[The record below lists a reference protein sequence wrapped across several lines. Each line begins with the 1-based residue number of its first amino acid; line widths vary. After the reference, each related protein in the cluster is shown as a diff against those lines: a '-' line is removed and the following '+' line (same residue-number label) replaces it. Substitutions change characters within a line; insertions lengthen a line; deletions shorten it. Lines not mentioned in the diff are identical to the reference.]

1 MTLAAVVE
9 RGRGLPGDDRRALSA
24 VSSSLGRT
32 MALHLH
38 RAARTDALAAALG
51 DLLAEAPADP
61 FVRDLVLVPAK
72 GTERWLSQR
81 LSHRL
86 GSGPGSATGDGVC
99 AAVDFRSPRSLVAE
113 LTDTVDDPWSP
124 GVLAWP
130 LLEVLDASLEEP
142 WARPLAVHL
151 GRDLDGEEAELRRS
165 RRYAVAR
172 RLAGL
177 LASYAAQR
185 PDLLAAWSR
194 GEDVDGVPH
203 DGGAERALPQ
213 DLAWQPPLWRALA
226 ARVDAPTPAER
237 HAATSA
243 RLRSGP
249 ADHLPPRV
257 SLFGHTRMP
266 RTELELLVALA
277 DHHAL
282 HLFWPHPSADLWRRL
297 DHRLGAAHAPR
308 GPVPRREDPA
318 HNDAEHPL
326 LATLGRDVREL
337 QRSLRSCA
345 PTDLHE
351 HVHEVDGGPAED
363 TLLAR
368 LQSDLRANEVRP
380 AGRRHEPADRS
391 VQVHA
396 CHGPARQVDVLREV
410 LLGLLADDPTL
421 EPRDILVMC
430 PDIETYAPLVTAAFG
445 LGVDT
450 DQAPPEPAV
459 EAAGGP
465 GRHPGHRLRVRL
477 ADRALTRTNP
487 LLGVAA
493 SLLDLAG
500 GRVTASL
507 VLDLLQQPPVRRRFS
522 LDDDDLDAVT
532 GWVRESGVRWGLD
545 QQQRA
550 PYGLAGFVQ
559 NTWRFG
565 LDRVLAGVALSD
577 DSRAWVGTTLPLD
590 DVGSNRIDLAG
601 RLAEFVDRLTVALAE
616 LTGPQ
621 PLSVWLDS
629 LGRAVATL
637 ARPEHDEAWQAVQ
650 VHRELATVL
659 ADAGE
664 RSEVELRLRDV
675 RALLEDHLAGRPT
688 RANFRTG
695 SLTVA
700 TMVPMRSVPHRVVC
714 VVGLDDGVFP
724 RQGAVDGD
732 DVLARTPMTGERD
745 ARSEDRQLLLD
756 AIGAAT
762 GTLVVTCTGADEHTG
777 RRRPPAVP
785 LGELLDALDRTT
797 GSPVREHVL
806 VEHPLQPFDPRAAAD
821 GRLGTPGP
829 FTFDPAVL
837 AAARVM
843 SRPRPEPPPFLDGPL
858 AVPAGSG
865 GAGGPHEVD
874 DVPLAGLVAFLRD
887 PVRGF
892 FRALDVSL
900 PWEADG
906 VSDAMPVEIDGLE
919 TWGVGNRMLE
929 DMLRGTPPTAALAAE
944 WRRGQLPPGRLGWR
958 KAKDAAAQ
966 AEVIARAVH
975 LHRRGEARAHDVDVT
990 LRSGRRL
997 TGTVAPVH
1005 EGRLVARTYSTLSG
1019 KHLVEAWVRML
1030 ALASHDPDR
1039 HWTSVVVGRA
1049 GGRGTGVR
1057 EVLLG
1062 PPDDEPQ
1069 AVLEDLVRL
1078 YDAGRREPLPLPVKT
1093 SYAWANARHNQ
1104 DDPAHAA
1111 GREWTSGRYP
1121 AEDAAPAHVRVWGP
1135 RAPLAVLMDEPR
1147 ADEQVEGESTRL
1159 GALATRLWL
1168 PLLRAEVRW

>member
-1 MTLAAVVE
+1 
-9 RGRGLPGDDRRALSA
+9 
-24 VSSSLGRT
+24 

-51 DLLAEAPADP
+51 DLLALAPADP
-61 FVRDLVLVPAK
+61 FARDLVLVPAR

-86 GSGPGSATGDGVC
+86 GAGPGSRTGDGVC

-113 LTDTVDDPWSP
+113 LTDTVDDDPWAP

-130 LLEVLDASLEEP
+130 LLEVLDASLDEP

-194 GEDVDGVPH
+194 GDDVDGVPCE
-203 DGGAERALPQ
+203 GGAERALPD

-226 ARVDAPTPAER
+226 ARVQAPTPAER
-237 HAATSA
+237 HAATLA
-243 RLRSGP
+243 GLRAGP
-249 ADHLPPRV
+249 ARHLPHRV
-257 SLFGHTRMP
+257 SLLGHTRMP

-277 DHHAL
+277 DHHDL
-282 HLFWPHPSADLWRRL
+282 HLFWPHPSDDLWRRL
-297 DHRLGAAHAPR
+297 AARLAAPHAPR
-308 GPVPRREDPA
+308 GPVPRRDDPA
-318 HNDAEHPL
+318 HKDAEHPL

-337 QRSLRSCA
+337 QRSLHACA
-345 PTDLHE
+345 PATLVE
-351 HVHEVDGGPAED
+351 HVHDAGDPADGSAED
-363 TLLAR
+363 GSDVSLLGW
-368 LQSDLRANEVRP
+368 LQSDLRANRARP
-380 AGRRHEPADRS
+380 AGRHHDPKDRS

-410 LLGLLADDPTL
+410 LLGLLADDTTL

-445 LGVDT
+445 LGLDT
-450 DQAPPEPAV
+450 DRPTGGPVGEIGEAAEPAS
-459 EAAGGP
+459 
-465 GRHPGHRLRVRL
+465 GRHPAHRLRVRL
-477 ADRALTRTNP
+477 ADRALVRTNP
-487 LLGVAA
+487 LLAVAA

-507 VLDLLQQPPVRRRFS
+507 VLDLLQQPPVRRRFA
-522 LDDDDLDAVT
+522 LDDDDLAAVT
-532 GWVRESGVRWGLD
+532 EWVRESGVRWGLD
-545 QQQRA
+545 SAQRA
-550 PYGLAGFVQ
+550 PYGLDGFVQ

-601 RLAEFVDRLTVALAE
+601 RLAEYVDRLTAALAE

-621 PLSVWLDS
+621 PLSAWLDA
-629 LGRAVATL
+629 LGRAVASLT
-637 ARPEHDEAWQAVQ
+637 RPEHGEAWQSQQ

-659 ADAGE
+659 AEAGG
-664 RSEVELRLRDV
+664 RAGVELRLRDV

-714 VVGLDDGVFP
+714 LVGLDDGVFP
-724 RQGAVDGD
+724 RQGGVDGD
-732 DVLARTPMTGERD
+732 DVLARTPLTGERD

-756 AIGAAT
+756 AIGATT

-785 LGELLDALDRTT
+785 LGELLDTLDRTT
-797 GSPVREHVL
+797 QEPVREHVL

-821 GRLGTPGP
+821 GLLGAPGP

-837 AAARVM
+837 AAARVL
-843 SRPRPEPPPFLDGPL
+843 SRPRPQAPPFLDGPL
-858 AVPAGSG
+858 PAPAGRG
-865 GAGGPHEVD
+865 GAEDPDGAD
-874 DVPLAGLVAFLRD
+874 DVALASLVTFLRD

-929 DMLRGTPPTAALAAE
+929 DMLRGTRPEAALAAE

-975 LHRRGEARAHDVDVT
+975 VHRRGDARTHDVDVT

-997 TGTVAPVH
+997 TGTVDPVH
-1005 EGRLVARTYSTLSG
+1005 EGRLVSRTYSKLSG

-1049 GGRGTGVR
+1049 GGRGTAVR

-1062 PPDDEPQ
+1062 PPDQEPQ
-1069 AVLEDLVRL
+1069 SVLEDLVRL

-1093 SYAWANARHNQ
+1093 SYAWASARHAQ

-1111 GREWTSGRYP
+1111 GREWVSGRYP
-1121 AEDAAPAHVRVWGP
+1121 AEDADPAHVRVWGP
-1135 RAPLAVLMDEPR
+1135 RAPLSVLLGEPR
-1147 ADEQVEGESTRL
+1147 ADEQVEGESTRM
-1159 GALATRLWL
+1159 GALAARLWL
-1168 PLLRAEVRW
+1168 PLLRAEVRL

>member
-1 MTLAAVVE
+1 
-9 RGRGLPGDDRRALSA
+9 
-24 VSSSLGRT
+24 

-51 DLLAEAPADP
+51 DLLAVAPADP
-61 FVRDLVLVPAK
+61 FARDLVLVPAK

-113 LTDTVDDPWSP
+113 LTDTVDDDPWAP

-130 LLEVLDASLEEP
+130 LLEVLDASTDEP

-194 GEDVDGVPH
+194 GDDVDGVDR
-203 DGGAERALPQ
+203 DGEPERALPG
-213 DLAWQPPLWRALA
+213 DLAWQPPLWRALT
-226 ARVDAPTPAER
+226 ARVHEPTPAER
-237 HAATSA
+237 HAATLT

-249 ADHLPPRV
+249 VAHLPARV
-257 SLFGHTRMP
+257 SLLGHTRMP

-277 DHHAL
+277 DHHDL
-282 HLFWPHPSADLWRRL
+282 HLFWPHPSDELWRRL
-297 DHRLGAAHAPR
+297 DARLGAAQVPR
-308 GPVPRREDPA
+308 GPVPRRDDPA

-345 PTDLHE
+345 PTDLVE
-351 HVHEVDGGPAED
+351 HVHEPLDGAPEGSPDGARDGSPGSAGP
-363 TLLAR
+363 LLSW

-380 AGRRHEPADRS
+380 AGRHHDPADRS

-396 CHGPARQVDVLREV
+396 CHGPARQVEVLREV

-445 LGVDT
+445 LGVDA
-450 DQAPPEPAV
+450 DQASPEPVGETEGSA
-459 EAAGGP
+459 P

-477 ADRALTRTNP
+477 ADRALVRTNP
-487 LLGVAA
+487 LLAVAA

-522 LDDDDLDAVT
+522 LDDDDLEAVT
-532 GWVRESGVRWGLD
+532 DWVRESGVRWGLD
-545 QQQRA
+545 SEQRA
-550 PYGLAGFVQ
+550 PYGLTGFVQ

-601 RLAEFVDRLTVALAE
+601 RLAEYVDRLAVALEE

-621 PLSVWLDS
+621 SLATWLDA
-629 LGRAVATL
+629 LGRAVASLT
-637 ARPEHDEAWQAVQ
+637 RPERGETWQTGQ
-650 VHRELATVL
+650 VHRELAAVL

-664 RSEVELRLRDV
+664 RAGVELRLRDV
-675 RALLEDHLAGRPT
+675 RALLADHLAGRPT
-688 RANFRTG
+688 RANFRSG

-714 VVGLDDGVFP
+714 LVGLDDGVFP

-732 DVLARTPMTGERD
+732 DVLARTPLTGERD

-756 AIGAAT
+756 AIGATT
-762 GTLVVTCTGADEHTG
+762 GTLVVTFTGADEHTG

-797 GSPVREHVL
+797 GAPVREQVL

-843 SRPRPEPPPFLDGPL
+843 SRPRPEAPPFLDGPL
-858 AVPAGSG
+858 ASPAGSG
-865 GAGGPHEVD
+865 GPDVVD
-874 DVPLAGLVAFLRD
+874 DVPLAALVSFLRD

-906 VSDAMPVEIDGLE
+906 VSDAMPVEIGGLE

-929 DMLRGTPPTAALAAE
+929 DMLRGTRPEAALAAE

-975 LHRRGEARAHDVDVT
+975 VHRRGEARAHDVDVT
-990 LRSGRRL
+990 LRSGRRV

-1005 EGRLVARTYSTLSG
+1005 EGRLVARTYSKLSG

-1030 ALASHDPDR
+1030 ALASHDPDK

-1062 PPDDEPQ
+1062 PPDEEPQ
-1069 AVLEDLVRL
+1069 SVLEDLVRL

-1093 SYAWANARHNQ
+1093 SYAWATARHSH
-1104 DDPAHAA
+1104 DDPVHAA

-1121 AEDAAPAHVRVWGP
+1121 AEDAEPAHVRVWGP
-1135 RAPLAVLMDEPR
+1135 RAPLSVLLGEPR
-1147 ADEQVEGESTRL
+1147 ADEQVEGENTRL
-1159 GALATRLWL
+1159 GALAARLWL
-1168 PLLRAEVRW
+1168 PLLRAEVRL